1 MKTLSVKY
9 KLLILVLPVF
19 FLQGCIEIVE
29 RIDVNDDR
37 SGNLSLTVNVRQNS
51 FLRDVLNI
59 GTGEMLEDVEALARV
74 TAFSLITQ
82 DGISNVKVIS
92 DKRRGVA
99 GLSFD
104 FDNHRNLN
112 RALYAMAGE
121 KKTIFKPAV
130 YRVRNQSVMRRN
142 ITTLIEALIEEEEG
156 LEISPQLITFTTEI
170 NLPGPAKR
178 ISGGNARTYDNGY
191 RIRTSEKLSV
201 ILDEKNSTRIR
212 VRF

>member
-1 MKTLSVKY
+1 M
-9 KLLILVLPVF
+9 
-19 FLQGCIEIVE
+19 
-29 RIDVNDDR
+29 NDDH
-37 SGNLSLTVNVRQNS
+37 SGNLSLTVNVHQNS

-59 GTGEMLEDVEALARV
+59 GTGEILGDVEALARV
-74 TAFSLITQ
+74 TAFSLISHE
-82 DGISNVKVIS
+82 GISNVKIIS
-92 DKRRGVA
+92 DKRRGIA

-130 YRVRNQSVMRRN
+130 YRVRNQSVTRRN

-156 LEISPQLITFTTEI
+156 LEISPQMITFTTEI

-178 ISGGNARTYDNGY
+178 ISAGNARTYDNGL

-201 ILDEKNSTRIR
+201 ILDEKSNTRIR